1 MRISDWSS
9 DVCSSDLDQHRD
21 LGRGVEVEERRSLR
35 LALHGVDRAVLVLK
49 TQLVEQPDGA
59 QDAGRGCSVELH
71 QCLAPSVCGHA
82 FQIDERG
89 TAERSEEHTSELQ
102 SLMRISYAVF
112 CLTKKK
118 IKNVSIQLLSQM
130 TKSYDNSSR
139 YKQKQLEN
147 KNP

>member
-9 DVCSSDLDQHRD
+9 DVRSSDLQHRD

-35 LALHGVDRAVLVLK
+35 LALHEVDRAVLVLK

-59 QDAGRGCSVELH
+59 QDAGRGCSVEFH

-89 TAERSEEHTSELQ
+89 AAESTRQIGRAHVCTPVTNAHLVCRLLLE
-102 SLMRISYAVF
+102 
-112 CLTKKK
+112 KKK
-118 IKNVSIQLLSQM
+118 YQN
-130 TKSYDNSSR
+130 
-139 YKQKQLEN
+139 
-147 KNP
+147 

>member
-1 MRISDWSS
+1 MIRRPPRSTRPYTLFPYTTLFRASRLGQH
-9 DVCSSDLDQHRD
+9 DVAIDQHRD

-35 LALHGVDRAVLVLK
+35 LALHEVDRAVLVLK

-89 TAERSEEHTSELQ
+89 TAESTRRCEIGRASWRERVCQ
-102 SLMRISYAVF
+102 YV
-112 CLTKKK
+112 
-118 IKNVSIQLLSQM
+118 
-130 TKSYDNSSR
+130 
-139 YKQKQLEN
+139 
-147 KNP
+147 